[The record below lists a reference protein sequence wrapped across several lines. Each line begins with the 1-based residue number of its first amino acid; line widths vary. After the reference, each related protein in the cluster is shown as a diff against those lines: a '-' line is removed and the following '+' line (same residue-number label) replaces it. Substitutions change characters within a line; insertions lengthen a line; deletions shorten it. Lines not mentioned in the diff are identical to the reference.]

1 MSLRVLLTTPYEPP
15 GRTALS
21 SQVDRGFGWCR
32 TRSEIEGGENR
43 DREGERDWDREFRY
57 AGERWSMSQEER
69 EDLDENGRVRSEKSQ
84 PSTAD
89 GRRKSRKGVGETEGT
104 QTAVYMS
111 IRWTEDPL

>member
-1 MSLRVLLTTPYEPP
+1 
-15 GRTALS
+15 
-21 SQVDRGFGWCR
+21 
-32 TRSEIEGGENR
+32 
-43 DREGERDWDREFRY
+43 
-57 AGERWSMSQEER
+57 MSQEER